1 MSNEIALAAHVWY
14 GRACF
19 EVQSRG
25 CGSLTYVQHTVFF
38 LAHTSPV
45 NVGEHVT
52 LTTGIAAMLQR
63 VKSVCVCVCSLSPR
77 IEEVQLIQLIELGVH
92 TSLYARVL

>member
-25 CGSLTYVQHTVFF
+25 CGSLTYVQHTVFL

-63 VKSVCVCVCSLSPR
+63 VKSVCVCSLSPR
-77 IEEVQLIQLIELGVH
+77 IEEVQLIQLIGVH